1 MSQQVKSFAEIEQLV
16 FEKVKSNRVYR
27 AAFVA
32 PSDVRTLE
40 AVILA
45 RDHGII
51 NPLFV
56 GDEKLLI
63 EKATKF
69 DIDIEGIEVL
79 DINEPKLALETVL
92 KMSEMGEI
100 DFIIKGKIE
109 TGQFLDFLFSD
120 ELSFSP
126 QTNAS
131 HIAVYKIESYPKPLF
146 LTDSFV
152 NTQLDLKKKTMMIQ
166 NAVTFA
172 SKLSVNN
179 PKTAILGAVEVVYPQ
194 MAATV
199 DAAVLSKM
207 NERGQIKKCRLDGPL
222 SLDIALDSYAAEA
235 KGITGS
241 AVAGDAD
248 ILIAPDIET
257 ANGVYKAMS
266 VFAQAEIGGIIVG
279 GKVPITLNADCDSIE
294 NRYNSILLAILAVS

>member
-1 MSQQVKSFAEIEQLV
+1 MSQKVKSFSDIEKLV
-16 FEKVKSNRVYR
+16 FEKVKSNRIYR
-27 AAFVA
+27 AALVA
-32 PSDVRTLE
+32 PSDVQTLE
-40 AVILA
+40 AVVLA
-45 RDHGII
+45 KDHGII
-51 NPLFV
+51 EPFFI

-63 EKATKF
+63 EKATKY
-69 DIDIEGIEVL
+69 DIDIDGIEVL
-79 DINEPKLALETVL
+79 DINEPKLALETAL
-92 KMSEMGEI
+92 KMGELGEI

-109 TGQFLDFLFSD
+109 TRQFLDFLYSD
-120 ELSFSP
+120 ELNFSP
-126 QTNAS
+126 KKSAS
-131 HIAVYKIESYPKPLF
+131 HVAVYKIDSYPKPLF

-152 NTQLDLKKKTMMIQ
+152 NTQLDLKKKMMLIQ
-166 NAVTFA
+166 NAVKFA
-172 SKLSVNN
+172 AKLSVNN

-207 NERGQIKKCRLDGPL
+207 NERRQIKNCQLDGPL

-235 KGITGS
+235 KGITDS

-248 ILIAPDIET
+248 ILVAPDIET

-266 VFAQAEIGGIIVG
+266 TFAQAEIGGVIVG
-279 GKVPITLNADCDSIE
+279 GIVPITINADCDSIE